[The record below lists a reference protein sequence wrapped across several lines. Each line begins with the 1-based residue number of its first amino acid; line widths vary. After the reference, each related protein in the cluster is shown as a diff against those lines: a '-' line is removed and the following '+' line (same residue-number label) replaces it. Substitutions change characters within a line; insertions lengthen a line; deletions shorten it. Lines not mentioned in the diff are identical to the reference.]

1 MYQVSLRNHL
11 YKAAFV
17 VGIVIFL
24 LAFTLGFFR
33 SIILHAHIPP
43 VGVTYRTGI
52 ESLKEQRKHN
62 ALASQLRL
70 ALDLDLDRSD
80 QFDLHYELG
89 MLLDSQGRQMEA
101 IHHLHRSVQ
110 LNSDHLEA
118 LNHLAW
124 ALATCPDPKLN
135 PSLRLEAVKLARRAS
150 ERLANKHPAVLDT
163 LAASHAAVGQYEL
176 AVTTAESALK
186 LAARQQAHRLAEE
199 IRARLQL
206 YKASKPFYREP
217 QPLGKDRP
225 NGASS
230 NQ

>member
-1 MYQVSLRNHL
+1 MYQVSLKDYL

-17 VGIVIFL
+17 VGIVIFF
-24 LAFTLGFFR
+24 LAFTLGFFH
-33 SIILHAHIPP
+33 SIYLHAHIPP

-52 ESLKEQRKHN
+52 DSLKEQRK
-62 ALASQLRL
+62 ASQLRL

-89 MLLDSQGRQMEA
+89 ILLDSQGKQMEA
-101 IHHLHRSVQ
+101 IDHLHQSVQ
-110 LNSDHLEA
+110 LNSDHIEA

-124 ALATCPDPKLN
+124 ALATCPDPELHR
-135 PSLRLEAVKLARRAS
+135 SLRLQAVKLAQRAS
-150 ERLANKHPAVLDT
+150 KRLANKHPGVLDT
-163 LAASHAAVGQYEL
+163 LAAAHAAVGQYEL

-186 LAARQQAHRLAEE
+186 LAARQQADPLAEE

-217 QPLGKDRP
+217 QPFGKDRP
-225 NGASS
+225 NGASP